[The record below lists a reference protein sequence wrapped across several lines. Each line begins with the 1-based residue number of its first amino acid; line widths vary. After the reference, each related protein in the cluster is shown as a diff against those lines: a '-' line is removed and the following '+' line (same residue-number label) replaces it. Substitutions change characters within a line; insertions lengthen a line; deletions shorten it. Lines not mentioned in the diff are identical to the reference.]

1 MRTAR
6 QTLIPL
12 ALGLLTALASPL
24 AHAGA
29 GNELSKRTQL
39 RYEDVLTTR
48 DGSRWRGKIIQKGD
62 IYRIRLEDK
71 SEVAVLKENVM
82 SVSRELQPGYPH
94 TSQWVVSVEAGVEIA
109 IVAADAN
116 GGAQFGPLVQ
126 TTFSRNLG
134 GPLEAEVIVAECPL
148 GPDDGGLNMQLG
160 LGVRYYLAPNKR
172 AKPYTSTEVVLYG
185 SHGDLGLRTGPGM
198 MYDVTPNFGI
208 GFAQGVTLMSQTKP
222 KATGVGYHVMVAT
235 QGRF

>member
-12 ALGLLTALASPL
+12 ALALLAALASPL

-82 SVSRELQPGYPH
+82 SEKGLGYVAANGSRIKNYRDTGIVGH
-94 TSQWVVSVEAGVEIA
+94 TEAGDGMSAKIPW
-109 IVAADAN
+109 AD
-116 GGAQFGPLVQ
+116 V
-126 TTFSRNLG
+126 
-134 GPLEAEVIVAECPL
+134 
-148 GPDDGGLNMQLG
+148 
-160 LGVRYYLAPNKR
+160 K
-172 AKPYTSTEVVLYG
+172 
-185 SHGDLGLRTGPGM
+185 
-198 MYDVTPNFGI
+198 
-208 GFAQGVTLMSQTKP
+208 
-222 KATGVGYHVMVAT
+222 
-235 QGRF
+235 